1 MDIVGTLVGGEE
13 PQALGQTLLELRSGE
28 VHAQIQI
35 DHLLAGVVGISEALI
50 GLGLLLTVGE
60 VHNDVHA
67 RLLQRR
73 IHIGVA
79 AQLRVDGGGA
89 TVQHILTHAGGGD
102 VAEVAE
108 LGIGQVGIIGTVI
121 GALQVVHDVLGH
133 VAALLR
139 HLEGDLHGIGHTLP
153 SGPVPRLILIGVL
166 LGQLIGLSKVAH
178 VDGHGDVAGRLTVG
192 VLLHDDGG
200 LAGIHIGIGRHHR
213 QGQGLIQEL
222 DRHQIAPGKAQL
234 AHEVLGLA
242 VGVDVAVLGHP
253 DVGVQTADGDLAV
266 IRLLRR
272 DDGHAALRLAV
283 PGLGDG
289 AAQLI
294 GDVVHDHGIQRQ
306 TALDLAAGSGEGVVD
321 VAAGGQE
328 VVGDDSVGGILIK
341 GLAVDALDG
350 HTVDALGT
358 IVGGAGIGG
367 VVLVVIL
374 GAVHRQL
381 HAGGLGEAAQRRG
394 SAEGSSLQRLQ
405 QLGAG
410 DIHHRQRI
418 AEGQN
423 GEHVLLGDVAGLD
436 GGTDAAAVGDG
447 HSVLH
452 VDAGHPGLN
461 GPHHSVGNKV
471 AHVGLLGAVAGLLV
485 AVELH
490 LGLGEHL
497 AVLGI
502 HLTDDPVGDGLDG
515 GILLGVGAQIDET
528 VALHALGG
536 VINDESAH
544 IRKTRTGRLD
554 HAVVLVGGHH
564 GVGVAVDDDVH
575 TGDVLHEIDGAV
587 GFGGRIYAQMSQ
599 SDDDIGVALLTGD
612 LDHGVG
618 GVIQLLAGQEGQAL
632 HQSGVG
638 LGLSLRSGHTHH
650 GEVKEGVV
658 VSVRNG
664 SGSAGSED
672 GITLVVHQIDAGH
685 QEVGGAVAEVC
696 LQLGEAVVKLVVAQ
710 RHGVVAHSIHQL
722 HSGSALAE
730 ADVGRALAEV
740 TGIQQHHSAGAPVVA
755 LVFQCRNL
763 GVFVNSAMYVVGVQN
778 DRLALQRSRQ
788 LIPSRRFLFCPG
800 GRHQQSQCH
809 HQGQE
814 QC

>member
-1 MDIVGTLVGGEE
+1 MDIVGTLVGREE

-60 VHNDVHA
+60 VHDHVHA
-67 RLLQRR
+67 RLLQSG

-89 TVQHILTHAGGGD
+89 TVQHILAHAGGGD

-108 LGIGQVGIIGTVI
+108 LGVGQVGIIGTVI

-153 SGPVPRLILIGVL
+153 SGPVPRLILVGVL
-166 LGQLIGLSKVAH
+166 LGQLIGLGEVAH
-178 VDGHGDVAGRLTVG
+178 VDGHGDVAGGLTVG

-294 GDVVHDHGIQRQ
+294 GDVFHDDLVQRQ
-306 TALDLAAGSGEGVVD
+306 AGVKLGCRCGKGIVG

-328 VVGDDSVGGILIK
+328 VVGDDSVGGILIES
-341 GLAVDALDG
+341 LAVNAVDGDAVDG
-350 HTVDALGT
+350 LGT
-358 IVGGAGIGG
+358 IIGGAGIGG

-381 HAGGLGEAAQRRG
+381 HAGGLGEAAQRDRG
-394 SAEGSSLQRLQ
+394 AVGGRFQRLQ
-405 QLGAG
+405 QLGTG
-410 DIHHRQRI
+410 DIHHSQGV
-418 AEGQN
+418 AEGQD
-423 GEHVLLGDVAGLD
+423 GVDILLGDIASLD
-436 GGTDAAAVGDG
+436 GSTDAAAVGNG
-447 HSVLH
+447 HSIGH
-452 VDAGHPGLN
+452 IYAGGLGLD
-461 GPHHSVGNKV
+461 GPQHGIGDEVT
-471 AHVGLLGAVAGLLV
+471 HVGLLGAVAGLLGT
-485 AVELH
+485 VELH
-490 LGLGEHL
+490 LALGENNIIGSVDGILDVLGGLGHSGIGLIIVEH
-497 AVLGI
+497 
-502 HLTDDPVGDGLDG
+502 GDGFIVD
-515 GILLGVGAQIDET
+515 LLGVPN
-528 VALHALGG
+528 LHQLIADDLSLGVVNG
-536 VINDESAH
+536 DDAH
-544 IRKTRTGRLD
+544 IRQSRTGGLD
-554 HAVVLVGGHH
+554 LLPVGTLGHN
-564 GVGVAVDDDVH
+564 GVGVTVDDEVDAGDILGQVIGGVGLGAGVH
-575 TGDVLHEIDGAV
+575 T
-587 GFGGRIYAQMSQ
+587 QMRQ
-599 SDDDIGVALLTGD
+599 ADDNVSAFCPQCIHLILCSFVHLVACQELQP
-612 LDHGVG
+612 LDQG
-618 GVIQLLAGQEGQAL
+618 
-632 HQSGVG
+632 GVG
-638 LGLSLRSGHTHH
+638 LGLRLGGLQAEEADLYVAHFLDHMV
-650 GEVKEGVV
+650 VK
-658 VSVRNG
+658 
-664 SGSAGSED
+664 D
-672 GITLVVHQIDAGH
+672 GLAVLQHIGAKNIKLGLFHILV
-685 QEVGGAVAEVC
+685 
-696 LQLGEAVVKLVVAQ
+696 QLGIAVVELVVADGGHVIACDIH
-710 RHGVVAHSIHQL
+710 HGDGICALVDADIDAALTVVAGVNQKDGCA
-722 HSGSALAE
+722 SGLIVSLQ
-730 ADVGRALAEV
+730 RRHLF
-740 TGIQQHHSAGAPVVA
+740 I
-755 LVFQCRNL
+755 LVD
-763 GVFVNSAMYVVGVQN
+763 GTVDIVGVQ
-778 DRLALQRSRQ
+778 DDGFAIQIFRCRG
-788 LIPSRRFLFCPG
+788 ICPG
-800 GRHQQSQCH
+800 RGHKQRQCH
-809 HQGQE
+809 NHGHK